1 LFIINW
7 KEPVKME
14 LDFILKIAAI
24 GLIVGVL
31 HQILSKNGREE
42 YAQLTALAGLV
53 VVVLLLLPQLLALL
67 EQVRGAFKF

>member
-1 LFIINW
+1 MEMDFII
-7 KEPVKME
+7 
-14 LDFILKIAAI
+14 KIAAI

-53 VVVLLLLPQLLALL
+53 VVALLLLPQILNLLD
-67 EQVRGAFKF
+67 EVRGIFNL

>member
-1 LFIINW
+1 
-7 KEPVKME
+7 ME

>member
-1 LFIINW
+1 
-7 KEPVKME
+7 ME

-31 HQILSKNGREE
+31 HQVLVKNGRDE

-53 VVVLLLLPQLLALL
+53 VVALLLLPRLVDLLR
-67 EQVRGAFKF
+67 EVQTVFGF